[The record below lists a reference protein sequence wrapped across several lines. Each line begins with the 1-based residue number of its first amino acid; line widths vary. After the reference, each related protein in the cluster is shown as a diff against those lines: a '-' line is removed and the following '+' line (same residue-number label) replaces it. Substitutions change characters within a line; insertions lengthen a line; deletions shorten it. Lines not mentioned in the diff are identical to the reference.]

1 MISVYQ
7 IKKDEAKKLYPDTPF
22 TYGIGKFDPLANLS
36 KYELVADLDVETLD
50 EAYEIGNIGPEN
62 KITRYKAMHSV
73 SVGDILVDDG
83 VASIVGNFGFDYL
96 LGW

>member
-7 IKKDEAKKLYPDTPF
+7 IKKDEVKNLYPDTPF
-22 TYGIGKFDPLANLS
+22 NYGIGKFDPIANLS

-50 EAYEIGNIGPEN
+50 EAYEVGNIGPEN

-73 SVGDILVDDG
+73 SVGDILLDG
-83 VASIVGNFGFDYL
+83 NVVSIVSNFGFDYL
-96 LGW
+96 LGS